1 MPLNCLIGLGHPW
14 KFSALF
20 QKTDF
25 KTALAATKLAKLC
38 STSCSTQ
45 TLNSKSIATLIEC
58 VWIKG
63 NAWMPQNLLFKISEL
78 YFKKSVQAKS
88 QQWCSSVSLTTGLW
102 RVVVTSKHGLELPL
116 RFSFIPRKKWKPDNK
131 LLKIFVTRRTEL
143 CVNSF

>member
-1 MPLNCLIGLGHPW
+1 
-14 KFSALF
+14 
-20 QKTDF
+20 
-25 KTALAATKLAKLC
+25 
-38 STSCSTQ
+38 
-45 TLNSKSIATLIEC
+45 
-58 VWIKG
+58 
-63 NAWMPQNLLFKISEL
+63 MPQNLLFKISEL

-116 RFSFIPRKKWKPDNK
+116 RLSFIPRKKWKPDNK